1 MTTQE
6 EQALKVARQYIYG
19 TSKEREVIL
28 SCFSDEEK
36 QSFLLGV
43 GAIHLFDD
51 QQYYNA
57 TMNALRE
64 KIMSEVCGTTA
75 N

>member
-1 MTTQE
+1 MTPQ
-6 EQALKVARQYIYG
+6 EQAYKVARQYIYG

-36 QSFLLGV
+36 PIFLRGV

-57 TMNALRE
+57 TMNAVRE
-64 KIMSEVCGTTA
+64 RIMSDVYGTAA